1 MKGIKTNVVEASEI
15 IDKDDLE
22 EVLENYPTNDQITE
36 KLNTITSITLPQLYY
51 NKSQSDEKYSTKSHT
66 HNTINNDLT
75 VNGNVQVTSLNG
87 FQLATSGGGKWD
99 TKLYVPSII
108 TLKEDGVVEVGQY
121 IDMHNNADYDKD
133 NTWRITANTNSLD
146 FKSKTGSLLS
156 FGSNG
161 NIKCA
166 TINNVDI
173 TKISSNDHNH
183 DEIYAK
189 KDHEHTNYASTE
201 HTHSYNDLNDKPETF
216 PPSDHTHSYNDL
228 TDIPPVE
235 AHMHSWGDLYGIPD
249 AFVPVEHYHDTR
261 YALIDH
267 THPEYASKDHN
278 HDTKYAA
285 SNHTHSYNDLTDI
298 PIGSNTEDIHC
309 STINGFALDS
319 SPADSNL
326 NIDVPS
332 IAVIK
337 KDGVLETG
345 PYIDMHT
352 SDGYENDYSFRIQCK
367 GNVMEFIPTLKGCN
381 GFYYSAAFDSLGCT
395 NLNCSKIMYSVTT
408 NGIDNI
414 GNIKSKTG
422 QFDSL
427 ESTKLTLF
435 HSIIEESGN
444 TYQLLWRIYGCTPTA
459 DKKYGRLYFESVTQ
473 KKQDNGTFS
482 DTYSKIYYIATTFNT
497 FEGTGGL
504 EQINTTII
512 HNAPVSEDLTQF
524 QIGSPVFCT
533 GNVFSLKENGIYTS
547 NTSTTDCIPSVK
559 TSGTYKEYLGICVSK
574 NEKGYKASI
583 GVLIKRE
590 VEILQDT
597 IDFATHGDFYFRVN
611 NTADYEIGD
620 VVLFDGNK
628 LSDDLVIITKI
639 LNSIVGKVTGKID
652 EHLLSVFKE

>member
-1 MKGIKTNVVEASEI
+1 MFSIENATKGIKTNVVDASEI
-15 IDKDDLE
+15 IDKDDSQ
-22 EVLENYPTNDQITE
+22 EVLENYPTNDKITE

-66 HNTINNDLT
+66 HSTINNDLT
-75 VNGNVQVTSLNG
+75 VNGNVQVNSLNG
-87 FQLATSGGGKWD
+87 FQLTTAEGGKWD

-156 FGSNG
+156 FGNNG
-161 NIKCA
+161 NIQCA
-166 TINNVDI
+166 SINNVD
-173 TKISSNDHNH
+173 TSEISLNDHNH

-189 KDHEHTNYASTE
+189 KDHEHVNYAS
-201 HTHSYNDLNDKPETF
+201 
-216 PPSDHTHSYNDL
+216 SDHTHSYNDL
-228 TDIPPVE
+228 TDKPETFPPSE
-235 AHMHSWGDLYGIPD
+235 
-249 AFVPVEHYHDTR
+249 
-261 YALIDH
+261 H
-267 THPEYASKDHN
+267 THSYNDLTDKPETFPPSEHTHEEYASKDHN

-298 PIGSNTEDIHC
+298 PTGSNTEDIHC
-309 STINGFALDS
+309 STINGFALNS
-319 SPADSNL
+319 GPSASNL
-326 NIDVPS
+326 DISVPS

-337 KDGVLETG
+337 NDGVLETG
-345 PYIDMHT
+345 PHIDMHT
-352 SDGYENDYSFRIQCK
+352 SGGYENDYSWRITALDDYL
-367 GNVMEFIPTLKGCN
+367 EFKPKQGN
-381 GFYYSAAFDSLGCT
+381 GFYYSSSFEAIGC
-395 NLNCSKIMYSVTT
+395 NKIVCSEIMYSVKT
-408 NGIDNI
+408 NGIVNT
-414 GNIKSKTG
+414 GNIKSDTG
-422 QFDSL
+422 QFTSL

-473 KKQDNGTFS
+473 KKQNDGS
-482 DTYSKIYYIATTFNT
+482 YLDTYSAIYYITTTFNT

-504 EQINTTII
+504 AQINTTII

-524 QIGSPVFCT
+524 QIGSPVFLT
-533 GNVFSLKENGIYTS
+533 GNVYALTNEGKYVT
-547 NTSTTDCIPSVK
+547 NTSSTDCIPSVK
-559 TSGTYKEYLGICVSK
+559 TTGTYKKYLGICVSK
-574 NEKGYKASI
+574 HETGYNTSI
-583 GVLIKRE
+583 GDVIKRE

-597 IDFATHGDFYFRVN
+597 IDYASHGDFYFRVN

-628 LSDDLVIITKI
+628 LSDDLVITTKI
-639 LNSIVGKVTGKID
+639 LNSIVGKVSYKID
-652 EHLLSVFKE
+652 ENLLNVLKE